1 MHNRFTHHFMMKTEQ
16 QNIVTRT
23 VKKKAVMQRL
33 SERAV
38 SRCFRTMILLFVP
51 YLLAGCV
58 SNSASGELAKISE
71 AIMPE
76 QRVIDY
82 HPKGCDV
89 IWNIT
94 KTAAMEN
101 SLYWLRLIDCTE
113 RLSPTEARDKVKQFM
128 ADDWSQVFKQ
138 SILINHSI
146 PSVAER
152 RSIIENLNRYSTQF
166 PPSLQP
172 LLQLWRDQQYL
183 KISLAEQKSKYQRL
197 QSDSETKID
206 RLKEA
211 RTRLEYE
218 LHSIS
223 RKLENLTDIERQLSS
238 RKQSQNV
245 SSASVETE
253 YPADESGNKINESH
267 PESHSKQL
275 PERKSETKTEDNF
288 SEEKGA
294 EVQ

>member
-1 MHNRFTHHFMMKTEQ
+1 MMKTEQ

-23 VKKKAVMQRL
+23 VKKKAVMQHL

-38 SRCFRTMILLFVP
+38 SRCFRTMMLLFVP

-58 SNSASGELAKISE
+58 SNSASGELTEISE

-82 HPKGCDV
+82 HSKGCDV
-89 IWNIT
+89 IWNIA
-94 KTAAMEN
+94 KTTAMEN

-113 RLSPTEARDKVKQFM
+113 KLSPTEARDRVKQFM
-128 ADDWSQVFKQ
+128 ADNWPQVFKQ
-138 SILINHSI
+138 SILINHST

-152 RSIIENLNRYSTQF
+152 RSIIENLNRYSIQF

-172 LLQLWRDQQYL
+172 LLQLWLDQQYL
-183 KISLAEQKSKYQRL
+183 KISLVEQKSKYQRL

-206 RLKEA
+206 RLKDA

-218 LHSIS
+218 LLSIS

-238 RKQSQNV
+238 RKQSQNS

-253 YPADESGNKINESH
+253 HSVDESGNKIDGSH
-267 PESHSKQL
+267 SESHSKRL